1 MAFRSL
7 ALLAGPGLFLLV
19 SCAAPLPQRSTP
31 VQTGAHRLSAT
42 SALDAAVYRFAP
54 GDTVKIDVYGE
65 PDLSVK
71 PLIEP
76 NGKFN
81 YPFLGEV
88 TAAGRTA
95 QQLAAVIAAGLR
107 NGYMVNPDVRVNVAE
122 YRPVYI
128 SGQVRRPGSYPYTI
142 GLKVQEAVTLAGGL
156 TDFASTS
163 RVYAQRENTPESQRI
178 SVTMDSQLLP
188 GDTLIIGERTF

>member
-1 MAFRSL
+1 MPFRSHAIAASVGL
-7 ALLAGPGLFLLV
+7 ALLA
-19 SCAAPLPQRSTP
+19 SCAEPLPQRTTSP
-31 VQTGAHRLSAT
+31 EGVAHRLTAT
-42 SALDAAVYRFAP
+42 AILDAAVYRFAP

-88 TAAGRTA
+88 TASGRTA
-95 QQLAAVIAAGLR
+95 QQLAAAIGAGLR
-107 NGYMVNPDVRVNVAE
+107 AGFLVNPDVRVSVAE
-122 YRPVYI
+122 YRPIYI

-156 TDFASTS
+156 TDYASTG
-163 RVYAQRENTPESQRI
+163 RVYAQHENTPESQRI
-178 SVTMDSQLLP
+178 KVTLDSQLLP
-188 GDTLIIGERTF
+188 GDTLIIGERAF